1 MHRLSD
7 ILYDLFTANAK
18 GTDGCVVVLD
28 EDRTLV
34 DEDDVLKELEKNTVV
49 MIIKSQDAWNPVAS
63 VSTNKPQ
70 GDQNVFHGNRNTHS
84 KEIGKTGHYLTLIH

>member
-7 ILYDLFTANAK
+7 ILYDLFTGNAK

-28 EDRTLV
+28 EYGTLV

-49 MIIKSQDAWNPVAS
+49 MIIKSQNAWNPVAS
-63 VSTNKPQ
+63 VSISKPQ
-70 GDQNVFHGNRNTHS
+70 GIRFDINLINNSNYNSITSYVFHC
-84 KEIGKTGHYLTLIH
+84 L